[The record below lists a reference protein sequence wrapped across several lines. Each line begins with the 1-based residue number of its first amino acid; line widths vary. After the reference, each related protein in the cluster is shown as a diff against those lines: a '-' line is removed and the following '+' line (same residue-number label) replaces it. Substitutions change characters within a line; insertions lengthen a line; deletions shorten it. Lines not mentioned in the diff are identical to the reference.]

1 MAVAGAKISV
11 EFPELEKLRAGIRNL
26 GDRAAAAKLLGDAL
40 YKAVYPAFLR
50 LGEVTPIGPTRN
62 LREAADLKVVTYA
75 RSGAA
80 VALFGYRRAGDGPKQ
95 SAQGGTIQA
104 GPDRAFHQWW
114 LEFCTKQ
121 RVISEPTPPKRY
133 FRSSYV
139 KGGFLRKEHTRIRNG
154 KPVRVRAHPVT
165 AHAVSAH
172 NVTEMKPSYFASSF
186 SELGPFEIQKI
197 RGQRGKFTTNPPIP
211 KAFFKRSSTPI
222 ILPAMR
228 PGGQAGLPPVQT
240 AWNQTKGL
248 VAERLQSE
256 LRISLEA
263 AVKTLVFR
271 GSGSITGA
279 LTSAGG

>member
-26 GDRAAAAKLLGDAL
+26 GDKAAAAQLLGDAL

-114 LEFCTKQ
+114 LEFGTKQ